1 MRAPYHNKVVSE
13 VIARQ
18 WWMGAHPEALK
29 AEHRNRFDLT
39 KPLSS
44 NLIALVCTSVGGR
57 PVILCATLHEFAD
70 L

>member
-1 MRAPYHNKVVSE
+1 M
-13 VIARQ
+13 RQ

-29 AEHRNRFDLT
+29 AEHRDWFDLT

-57 PVILCATLHEFAD
+57 LVILCATLHEFAD